1 MSRLTRWMDRVLYP
15 RHSTNW
21 DDQLFREIIAAHL
34 APDSVV
40 LDLGA
45 GAGIVPQMNFRG
57 LAGKIC
63 GLDPDP
69 RVAENP
75 YLDEA
80 KEGLG
85 DAIPYADNTFD
96 VVFADNVLEHLEHP
110 DQVFSEVSRVL
121 KPGGIFLTKT
131 PNRNHYVPLISRCT
145 PHWFHQWV
153 NKLRGRESEDTF
165 PTFYKAN
172 TRRDTSAWATRA
184 GLESERIR
192 LFEGRPEYLRS
203 MALPYLAGWT
213 YERAVNLLP
222 GLSRFRVIIVSELR
236 KPDSAAKPQSSGNP
250 QTSGKHL
257 ARAA

>member
-15 RHSTNW
+15 RHATNW
-21 DDQLFREIIAAHL
+21 DDQLFREIIATHIR
-34 APDSVV
+34 PDATV

-57 LAGKIC
+57 LASRVC
-63 GLDPDP
+63 GVDPDP
-69 RVAENP
+69 RVAENQ

-80 KEGLG
+80 KVGLG
-85 DAIPYADNTFD
+85 DAIPYPDDSFD

-110 DQVFSEVSRVL
+110 DQVFREVARVL

-165 PTFYKAN
+165 PTFYRAN
-172 TRRDTSAWATRA
+172 TARDTRGWASKSN
-184 GLESERIR
+184 LESERIR

-203 MALPYLAGWT
+203 MALPYLAGWL
-213 YERAVNLLP
+213 YERAVNLIP
-222 GLSRFRVIIVSELR
+222 GLSGFRVIIVSELR
-236 KPDSAAKPQSSGNP
+236 KPRTQSLELPLNRS
-250 QTSGKHL
+250 
-257 ARAA
+257 RAA

>member
-15 RHSTNW
+15 RHSDNW
-21 DDQLFREIIAAHL
+21 DDQLFREIIASHVR
-34 APDSVV
+34 PDATV

-57 LAGKIC
+57 LARRVC
-63 GLDPDP
+63 GVDPDP
-69 RVAENP
+69 RVAENQ

-80 KEGLG
+80 KVGLG
-85 DAIPYADNTFD
+85 DAIPYPEETFD

-110 DQVFSEVSRVL
+110 DRVFDEVFRVL

-153 NKLRGRESEDTF
+153 NTMRGRDSEDTF
-165 PTFYKAN
+165 PTFYRAN
-172 TRRDTSAWATRA
+172 TAHDTRTWATKA
-184 GLESERIR
+184 SLESERIR
-192 LFEGRPEYLRS
+192 LFEGRPEYLRL
-203 MALPYLAGWT
+203 MAIPYLAGWL
-213 YERAVNLLP
+213 YERGVNLVP

-236 KPDSAAKPQSSGNP
+236 KPRTRSDSAARPK
-250 QTSGKHL
+250 
-257 ARAA
+257 AA